1 MKGQLVDVVA
11 AVRVD
16 VLLVN
21 ARAFSSSCFFYL
33 VCFLTRLFVWP
44 VFPPAISIV
53 SNADVSTCRYI

>member
-44 VFPPAISIV
+44 SVPS
-53 SNADVSTCRYI
+53 CYIDCFQCGRKYM